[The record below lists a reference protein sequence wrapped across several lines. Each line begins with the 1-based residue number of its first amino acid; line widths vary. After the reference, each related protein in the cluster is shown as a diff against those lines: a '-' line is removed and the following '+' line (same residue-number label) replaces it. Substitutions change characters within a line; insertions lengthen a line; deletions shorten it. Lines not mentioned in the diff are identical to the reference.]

1 MLLERVRVATGR
13 LKQKR
18 LIRAACRLISHRRS
32 APTPLSVT
40 GDADVLAVI
49 PEGYGEVTE
58 DEFNEAAGVIVL
70 APPEEEPPN
79 GD

>member
-1 MLLERVRVATGR
+1 M
-13 LKQKR
+13 
-18 LIRAACRLISHRRS
+18 
-32 APTPLSVT
+32 
-40 GDADVLAVI
+40 LAVI
-49 PEGYGEVTE
+49 PEGDGEVTE

>member
-1 MLLERVRVATGR
+1 
-13 LKQKR
+13 LKQKC
-18 LIRAACRLISHRRS
+18 LIRVACRLTSHRRS
-32 APTPLSVT
+32 APTPLSVS

-49 PEGYGEVTE
+49 PEGDGEVTE

-70 APPEEEPPN
+70 APPEVEPPN